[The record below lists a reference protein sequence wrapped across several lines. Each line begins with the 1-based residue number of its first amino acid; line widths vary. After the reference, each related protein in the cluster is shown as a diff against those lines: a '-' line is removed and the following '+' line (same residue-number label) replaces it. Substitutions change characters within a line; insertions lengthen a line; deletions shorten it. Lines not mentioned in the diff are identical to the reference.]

1 MKHRVLLRR
10 ALPLAV
16 LAAVLYSAGWPASAF
31 FFQKDEAAPTVAAM
45 TKNGPAAEPISFSE
59 EDFVVEG
66 SGKLDSIVITTLPDA
81 AVGCLTLGAQGIQVG
96 DVIAME
102 AVDGLRFT
110 PLAAPAGL
118 EAQFQFTPVFS
129 DGRSGDAVTVELYLL
144 AEANGAPV
152 AENLELTTYKNVAVT
167 AQFSA
172 VDPEGDLLTYHILNK
187 PARGAV
193 TMPEDGSS
201 EFVYTPYENK
211 TGKDSFSYVAV
222 DQAGN
227 VSQPAE
233 VSVKIEKP
241 RTDVTYADMAGHP
254 AHKAAITLAE
264 EGIFVGEQMGETWFF
279 RPDTKVTREEFLAM
293 AMDLVDLD
301 ALPEGV
307 TTGFADE
314 DSISVWAR
322 PYVASAFQ
330 AGMVQGTGTQA
341 GGTTFDPGRTITG
354 TEAAVLLDRL
364 LQVSDVADT
373 GALEEGAAPAWA
385 WQSVVNLEAVGVLTP
400 ENDGSL
406 TITGE
411 LTRGQAAEMLQ
422 SAIEVLDFRK
432 NFW

>member
-1 MKHRVLLRR
+1 MTTSRFLRR
-10 ALPLAV
+10 LGFLMV
-16 LAAVLYSAGWPASAF
+16 LAALPVSMALPALALF
-31 FFQKDEAAPTVAAM
+31 DREEASGEGAP
-45 TKNGPAAEPISFSE
+45 I
-59 EDFVVEG
+59 
-66 SGKLDSIVITTLPDA
+66 
-81 AVGCLTLGAQGIQVG
+81 
-96 DVIAME
+96 
-102 AVDGLRFT
+102 
-110 PLAAPAGL
+110 
-118 EAQFQFTPVFS
+118 
-129 DGRSGDAVTVELYLL
+129 
-144 AEANGAPV
+144 AEAFS
-152 AENLELTTYKNVAVT
+152 LTTYRDVAVSGT
-167 AQFSA
+167 FSG
-172 VDPEGDLLTYHILNK
+172 VDPQGEALTFRVTKN
-187 PARGAV
+187 PARGSV
-193 TMPEDGSS
+193 TLAEEGSAR
-201 EFVYTPYENK
+201 FTYTPYENK

-341 GGTTFDPGRTITG
+341 GGTPFPYPWPRTAPSFSAGCGRCCRTSPMELPSPTGSWRIAWGLPGPSRPWVRPTG
-354 TEAAVLLDRL
+354 GTRSPSSSPA
-364 LQVSDVADT
+364 T
-373 GALEEGAAPAWA
+373 G
-385 WQSVVNLEAVGVLTP
+385 
-400 ENDGSL
+400 
-406 TITGE
+406 
-411 LTRGQAAEMLQ
+411 
-422 SAIEVLDFRK
+422 
-432 NFW
+432 

>member
-1 MKHRVLLRR
+1 
-10 ALPLAV
+10 
-16 LAAVLYSAGWPASAF
+16 
-31 FFQKDEAAPTVAAM
+31 
-45 TKNGPAAEPISFSE
+45 
-59 EDFVVEG
+59 
-66 SGKLDSIVITTLPDA
+66 
-81 AVGCLTLGAQGIQVG
+81 
-96 DVIAME
+96 
-102 AVDGLRFT
+102 
-110 PLAAPAGL
+110 
-118 EAQFQFTPVFS
+118 
-129 DGRSGDAVTVELYLL
+129 
-144 AEANGAPV
+144 
-152 AENLELTTYKNVAVT
+152 
-167 AQFSA
+167 
-172 VDPEGDLLTYHILNK
+172 
-187 PARGAV
+187 
-193 TMPEDGSS
+193 
-201 EFVYTPYENK
+201 
-211 TGKDSFSYVAV
+211 
-222 DQAGN
+222 
-227 VSQPAE
+227 
-233 VSVKIEKP
+233 
-241 RTDVTYADMAGHP
+241 
-254 AHKAAITLAE
+254 
-264 EGIFVGEQMGETWFF
+264 MGETWFF

-422 SAIEVLDFRK
+422 SAIEMLDFRK

>member
-1 MKHRVLLRR
+1 MAQSRFSRR
-10 ALPLAV
+10 LGFLV
-16 LAAVLYSAGWPASAF
+16 ILAAL
-31 FFQKDEAAPTVAAM
+31 
-45 TKNGPAAEPISFSE
+45 SFSM
-59 EDFVVEG
+59 V
-66 SGKLDSIVITTLPDA
+66 LPAFALFDQDDTA
-81 AVGCLTLGAQGIQVG
+81 RG
-96 DVIAME
+96 DQSLPI
-102 AVDGLRFT
+102 
-110 PLAAPAGL
+110 
-118 EAQFQFTPVFS
+118 
-129 DGRSGDAVTVELYLL
+129 
-144 AEANGAPV
+144 
-152 AENLELTTYKNVAVT
+152 AENFSLTTYRDVAVSGT
-167 AQFSA
+167 FSA
-172 VDPEGDLLTYHILNK
+172 VDPEGDPLTFRVTKN
-187 PARGAV
+187 PARGAI
-193 TMPEDGSS
+193 TFAEEGSAR
-201 EFVYTPYENK
+201 FTYTPYENK
-211 TGKDSFSYVAV
+211 TGKDSFTYVAV
-222 DQAGN
+222 DPAGN
-227 VSQPAE
+227 SSDPAT
-233 VSVKIEKP
+233 VKVRIEKP
-241 RTDVTYADMAGHP
+241 DTKVTYADMEGNP
-254 AHKAAITLAE
+254 AHKASIRLAE

-341 GGTTFDPGRTITG
+341 GGTTFAPGRTITG
-354 TEAAVLLDRL
+354 TEAAVLQDPL

-373 GALEEGAAPAWA
+373 RALEEGAAPAWA

>member
-1 MKHRVLLRR
+1 MTTSRFLRR
-10 ALPLAV
+10 LGFLMV
-16 LAAVLYSAGWPASAF
+16 LAALSVSMALPALALF
-31 FFQKDEAAPTVAAM
+31 DREEASGEGAP
-45 TKNGPAAEPISFSE
+45 I
-59 EDFVVEG
+59 
-66 SGKLDSIVITTLPDA
+66 
-81 AVGCLTLGAQGIQVG
+81 
-96 DVIAME
+96 
-102 AVDGLRFT
+102 
-110 PLAAPAGL
+110 
-118 EAQFQFTPVFS
+118 
-129 DGRSGDAVTVELYLL
+129 
-144 AEANGAPV
+144 AEAFS
-152 AENLELTTYKNVAVT
+152 LTTYRDVAVSGT
-167 AQFSA
+167 FSG
-172 VDPEGDLLTYHILNK
+172 VDPQGEALTFRVTKN
-187 PARGAV
+187 PARGSV
-193 TMPEDGSS
+193 TLAEEGSAR
-201 EFVYTPYENK
+201 FTYTPYENK

-301 ALPEGV
+301 ALSEGV

-406 TITGE
+406 PITGE

>member
-1 MKHRVLLRR
+1 MTTSRFLRR
-10 ALPLAV
+10 LGFLMV
-16 LAAVLYSAGWPASAF
+16 LAALSVSMALPALALF
-31 FFQKDEAAPTVAAM
+31 DREEASGEGAP
-45 TKNGPAAEPISFSE
+45 I
-59 EDFVVEG
+59 
-66 SGKLDSIVITTLPDA
+66 
-81 AVGCLTLGAQGIQVG
+81 
-96 DVIAME
+96 
-102 AVDGLRFT
+102 
-110 PLAAPAGL
+110 
-118 EAQFQFTPVFS
+118 
-129 DGRSGDAVTVELYLL
+129 
-144 AEANGAPV
+144 AEAFS
-152 AENLELTTYKNVAVT
+152 LTTYRDVAVSGT
-167 AQFSA
+167 FSG
-172 VDPEGDLLTYHILNK
+172 VDPQGEALTFRVTKN
-187 PARGAV
+187 PARGSV
-193 TMPEDGSS
+193 TLAEEGSAR
-201 EFVYTPYENK
+201 FTYTPYENK

-233 VSVKIEKP
+233 VSVKIEKT

-330 AGMVQGTGTQA
+330 AGMVQGTGT
-341 GGTTFDPGRTITG
+341 
-354 TEAAVLLDRL
+354 EAAVLLDRL

-406 TITGE
+406 AITGE

>member
-1 MKHRVLLRR
+1 MTTSRFLRR
-10 ALPLAV
+10 LGFLMV
-16 LAAVLYSAGWPASAF
+16 LAALSVSMALPALALF
-31 FFQKDEAAPTVAAM
+31 DREEASGEGAP
-45 TKNGPAAEPISFSE
+45 I
-59 EDFVVEG
+59 
-66 SGKLDSIVITTLPDA
+66 
-81 AVGCLTLGAQGIQVG
+81 
-96 DVIAME
+96 
-102 AVDGLRFT
+102 
-110 PLAAPAGL
+110 
-118 EAQFQFTPVFS
+118 
-129 DGRSGDAVTVELYLL
+129 
-144 AEANGAPV
+144 AEAFS
-152 AENLELTTYKNVAVT
+152 LTTYRDVAVSGT
-167 AQFSA
+167 FSG
-172 VDPEGDLLTYHILNK
+172 VDPQGEALTFRVTKN
-187 PARGAV
+187 PARGSV
-193 TMPEDGSS
+193 TLAEEGSAR
-201 EFVYTPYENK
+201 FTYTPYENK

-233 VSVKIEKP
+233 VSVKIEKT

-264 EGIFVGEQMGETWFF
+264 EGIFVGEQMGETWCF

-341 GGTTFDPGRTITG
+341 GGTTFAPGRTITG

-406 TITGE
+406 AITGE

>member
-1 MKHRVLLRR
+1 
-10 ALPLAV
+10 
-16 LAAVLYSAGWPASAF
+16 
-31 FFQKDEAAPTVAAM
+31 
-45 TKNGPAAEPISFSE
+45 
-59 EDFVVEG
+59 
-66 SGKLDSIVITTLPDA
+66 
-81 AVGCLTLGAQGIQVG
+81 
-96 DVIAME
+96 
-102 AVDGLRFT
+102 
-110 PLAAPAGL
+110 
-118 EAQFQFTPVFS
+118 
-129 DGRSGDAVTVELYLL
+129 
-144 AEANGAPV
+144 
-152 AENLELTTYKNVAVT
+152 
-167 AQFSA
+167 
-172 VDPEGDLLTYHILNK
+172 
-187 PARGAV
+187 
-193 TMPEDGSS
+193 
-201 EFVYTPYENK
+201 
-211 TGKDSFSYVAV
+211 
-222 DQAGN
+222 
-227 VSQPAE
+227 
-233 VSVKIEKP
+233 
-241 RTDVTYADMAGHP
+241 
-254 AHKAAITLAE
+254 
-264 EGIFVGEQMGETWFF
+264 
-279 RPDTKVTREEFLAM
+279 M

-341 GGTTFDPGRTITG
+341 GGTTLDPGRTITG

-406 TITGE
+406 PITGE